1 MEATA
6 EQRLENLEKA
16 VAELRARVLQLN
28 PVKKDWRSTVG
39 MFADDE
45 TFDEAVRLG
54 EEYRKQQR

>member
-6 EQRLENLEKA
+6 EQRLESLEKA
-16 VAELRARVLQLN
+16 VAELRAKVLQLS
-28 PVKKDWRSTVG
+28 PVKRDWRSTVG

-54 EEYRKQQR
+54 EEYRKQQQ